1 MEGVNGILLLLR
13 HLHLAQAAAGEGKAV
28 VVVQVKAEVVGPREV
43 VAERVKA
50 MAGKAVA
57 VAVVVDAS

>member
-1 MEGVNGILLLLR
+1 MKGTLLHLQRQLR
-13 HLHLAQAAAGEGKAV
+13 LAQAAAVEGKVV

-57 VAVVVDAS
+57 VAVVVAAS